1 MLKPKIN
8 RSGRLNL
15 GLNYSGDL
23 EFPNLIEAQINS
35 FDAFKKEGFKN
46 LFAEINPVKDT
57 MEKMWTLEFKDFRIG
72 ELYRTVD
79 EAIKK
84 GLFL

>member
-1 MLKPKIN
+1 M
-8 RSGRLNL
+8 
-15 GLNYSGDL
+15 
-23 EFPNLIEAQINS
+23 
-35 FDAFKKEGFKN
+35 
-46 LFAEINPVKDT
+46 FAEINPVKDT

-84 GLFL
+84 VFPMKLPYMQRFS